1 MNLEPPLICRITY
14 ADDTTEARTMSRQEA
29 VDLMVAVDQQL
40 PEFADVVEV
49 VIQSSPDPFSV
60 N

>member
-1 MNLEPPLICRITY
+1 
-14 ADDTTEARTMSRQEA
+14 MSRQEV